1 MPVKYDW
8 FTGDF
13 VDVFVDVFIDVFAG
27 DEGNEGD
34 ERNSVM
40 RAMRGNEG

>member
-13 VDVFVDVFIDVFAG
+13 VDVFVDVFAG